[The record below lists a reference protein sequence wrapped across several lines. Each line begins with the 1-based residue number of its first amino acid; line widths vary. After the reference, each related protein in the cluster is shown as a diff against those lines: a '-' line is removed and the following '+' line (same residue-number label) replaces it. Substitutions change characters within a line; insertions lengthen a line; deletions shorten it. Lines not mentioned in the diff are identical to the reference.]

1 MNRIHMR
8 ARAPRFALRSLA
20 APVFGLGVAGSAC
33 GHSEQ
38 PAPAR
43 PSPSA
48 STAPAAAS
56 MNGSSVVAGQTTAWP
71 TASSPSPSSSPQGS
85 SGTGAPQTSGG
96 ASGATPVASESTTDA
111 HLPDTSTDG
120 AHHGD
125 ESSSAVEAL
134 SSQDHDPTS
143 DPSLGARIAVEGRE
157 LYVDGQLFHIR
168 GVNWNPVGPGRT
180 HPEGLDFAGY
190 AAQDIPLMKAAGI
203 NAVRTYERLED
214 RAVLDALYEA
224 GIYVFSTVYGWWQD
238 DPAVVTE
245 RVNAVK
251 DHPAILAWVIGNEWN
266 YNHLYGGDNLTL
278 EQTRDQLNQAAAM
291 IRAADAERPI
301 STIYGE
307 FGNEADGSH
316 IQGMIEAMPLI
327 DIWGINAYR
336 GIDHR
341 ELFDAWAAASDK
353 PMYLGEYGADAWDS
367 RGSGQ
372 LNLEAQ
378 AEATR
383 ELTVQIMDRY
393 TGREG
398 GVASGG
404 FIFEWADEWWK
415 DASGSP
421 DVQDTGGAAPG
432 GGPHPDQVFNE
443 EFWGIVDIERNPRPA
458 YEVLRELYTGSSA
471 P

>member
-1 MNRIHMR
+1 MSEQGEGTDTAENT
-8 ARAPRFALRSLA
+8 AEQERAPQE
-20 APVFGLGVAGSAC
+20 SA
-33 GHSEQ
+33 
-38 PAPAR
+38 
-43 PSPSA
+43 
-48 STAPAAAS
+48 
-56 MNGSSVVAGQTTAWP
+56 
-71 TASSPSPSSSPQGS
+71 
-85 SGTGAPQTSGG
+85 
-96 ASGATPVASESTTDA
+96 
-111 HLPDTSTDG
+111 
-120 AHHGD
+120 
-125 ESSSAVEAL
+125 
-134 SSQDHDPTS
+134 
-143 DPSLGARIAVEGRE
+143 
-157 LYVDGQLFHIR
+157 
-168 GVNWNPVGPGRT
+168 
-180 HPEGLDFAGY
+180 
-190 AAQDIPLMKAAGI
+190 
-203 NAVRTYERLED
+203 
-214 RAVLDALYEA
+214 
-224 GIYVFSTVYGWWQD
+224 
-238 DPAVVTE
+238 TE
-245 RVNAVK
+245 R
-251 DHPAILAWVIGNEWN
+251 
-266 YNHLYGGDNLTL
+266 
-278 EQTRDQLNQAAAM
+278 DQRFEN
-291 IRAADAERPI
+291 
-301 STIYGE
+301 
-307 FGNEADGSH
+307 
-316 IQGMIEAMPLI
+316 EAMPLI